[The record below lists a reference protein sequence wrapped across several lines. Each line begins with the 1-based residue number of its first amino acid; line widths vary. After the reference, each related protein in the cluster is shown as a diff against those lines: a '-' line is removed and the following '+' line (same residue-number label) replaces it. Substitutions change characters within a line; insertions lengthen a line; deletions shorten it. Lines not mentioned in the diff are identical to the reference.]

1 MENKYELKNSELRK
15 KIVKSKKLFWTEKLN
30 KFINES
36 SEDKTIRLQEL
47 RLTGANNWLNHVPV
61 SFMPNRIL
69 PQKMFIDALLLR
81 FNLNPSDLPLKC
93 PAVKCQEDFTLNHA
107 DICPYGGFVIRRHD
121 YIKMVL
127 AQHAKKHMEHVL
139 LW

>member
-1 MENKYELKNSELRK
+1 M
-15 KIVKSKKLFWTEKLN
+15 KSKKFFWTEKLIR
-30 KFINES
+30 FINASFEYQ
-36 SEDKTIRLQEL
+36 KIRLQEL
-47 RLTGANNWLNHVPV
+47 KLTGANNWLNHIPV

-93 PAVKCQEDFTLNHA
+93 PAMKCQEDFTLNHA
-107 DICPYGGFVIRRHD
+107 DICPYGGFVIRRHE
-121 YIKMVL
+121 YVKMVL
-127 AQHAKKHMEHVL
+127 ISMQRKHMEHVL